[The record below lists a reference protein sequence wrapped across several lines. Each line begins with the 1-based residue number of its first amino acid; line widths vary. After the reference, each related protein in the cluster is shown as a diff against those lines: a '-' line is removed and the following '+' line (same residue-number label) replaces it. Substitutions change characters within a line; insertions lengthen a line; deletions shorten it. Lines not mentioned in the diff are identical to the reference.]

1 MEEWKNETA
10 VYYWFGDSVFGLNE
24 VMLKLITPLLKSP
37 IFITFFTWGVIALE
51 LMLALSI
58 FGVKNKKL
66 SFTFVII
73 GVLLHL
79 SFAICFGLISFFL
92 AMSGAL
98 ILYLLAI
105 NYNFK
110 LKFI

>member
-1 MEEWKNETA
+1 VEEWKNGTA

-66 SFTFVII
+66 SFTSVIRYLFWI
-73 GVLLHL
+73 NQLFLGHVG
-79 SFAICFGLISFFL
+79 STYFISF
-92 AMSGAL
+92 S
-98 ILYLLAI
+98 
-105 NYNFK
+105 N
-110 LKFI
+110 

>member
-1 MEEWKNETA
+1 MEQP
-10 VYYWFGDSVFGLNE
+10 FIIGLNE
-24 VMLKLITPLLKSP
+24 VLLELITPLLKSP
-37 IFITFFTWGVIALE
+37 IFITFMTWGAIGLE
-51 LMLALSI
+51 LSLALAI
-58 FGVKNKKL
+58 FGIKNKKL
-66 SFTFVII
+66 SLIFVIT